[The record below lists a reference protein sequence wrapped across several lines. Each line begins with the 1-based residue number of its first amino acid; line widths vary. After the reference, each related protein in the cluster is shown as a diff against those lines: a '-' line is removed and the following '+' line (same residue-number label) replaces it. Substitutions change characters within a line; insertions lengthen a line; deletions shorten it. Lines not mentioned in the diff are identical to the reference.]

1 MANNYEYNFNDTNLS
16 LISGSLLQ
24 VNDFDPSN
32 DSVTG
37 DYIRMRAYRQ
47 DLGEGTPQYVFQ
59 SNLYNEDGTSQLQIY
74 EDASDGDDLH
84 GKFFLKP
91 NESLDKAGAP
101 SATYTLKFDFLRNLF
116 DSRELVGEPCT
127 DVNVPE
133 GCNENYGYLYFSQQ
147 SGGEPDGITPF
158 QNPYFI
164 VKDISISG
172 REVRLLEKSDD
183 DVNAF
188 SFWGDVG
195 SIYLDYFQY
204 LLGNP
209 LTNNYTYNFQLT
221 YRVDKDPITIVNYVI
236 DETTQP
242 GYRSIVLKLTNSIR
256 GDIGPLSVVK
266 IEKELLN
273 TQRDEIVYISTIQPT
288 LPEPGALEPDETAVV
303 LDYTSDDLLGSTP
316 ENYNDL
322 TSSLHQLSLV
332 DTIVSSSNINLNI
345 NYNDFSN
352 YTFFSSAKSKLENF
366 KTKVETL
373 ETYYSELSSSLSDTI
388 GSGSITLDSEASS
401 LRSRRKILFDNIR
414 NEISNFTPYEKFLYF
429 DGQLSTS
436 ASAPGVGQNLAKVY
450 PIDKEKSDRFN
461 GLFGFPVVYK
471 LSGSADSTPDEKIYL
486 TRDTY
491 RAEHSPFFNYSGS
504 VYMSFLVKGDES
516 IRGNYS
522 TNGSSSFI
530 HENTNNVDYDDGT
543 FSYKIPQDCLGS
555 GSIEDASGKITGSEW
570 RRYIIEASQSYW
582 RPTSVPDYDTW
593 DMNNDDFDSGN
604 AAYEVLSGSN
614 VSGSYPIQTHGI
626 YNQIATYRTGSHIP
640 FSGSIMPAG
649 DLFNLH
655 WETISQTEPII
666 SSSYITDFKITKKD
680 PSSTYPFSS
689 VYKVSSTEFTDWYN
703 ALHDSASKFDEDNI
717 HSLYN
722 NLPEYF
728 RENEDENKDLI
739 TFISMIGEHFDLIR
753 NYIDNYSTFYKRN
766 YNENESVPRNLLP
779 ILADNL
785 GWQLINPFTGSLA
798 EYFGNVV
805 GSDALQEGGQSVND
819 IKDNTWRKVLNNLIY
834 IYKSKGTLNS
844 IRALLNVYGYPPNSL
859 TIQEYGGSL
868 GGELSDGSIPVNF
881 KADSTNNVF
890 DLGRSTSS
898 LNYIEVPEYLPGLFT
913 RNKPFTIDLWQNG
926 NNADGIEFVLKK
938 PQSTNDQILLLSSG
952 SAGVAGEHLW
962 DLSLEY
968 SSSYNRLVF
977 RLSNEVTGSDSISSN
992 AVSMSSNYLTM
1003 SNGSLWNV
1011 LLQRLTAS
1019 ISGTGTNNYELHVG
1033 HQVGRQVKDYSYITM
1048 SVSGGTSADANY
1060 YANQNWP
1067 SGSTLHIGHTFTGSI
1082 SEFRT
1087 WNKPL
1092 SSSTFVEHVFN
1103 KRSVKG
1109 NSFDSFK
1116 KDLIIHYK
1124 FNEYGKA
1131 VATGSNRVAK
1141 TQWIIKDS
1149 NVKGPSS
1156 SPKDFSVTRDGTLL
1170 TGVSG
1175 SLYDGTNVTLY
1186 KLSPQVGM
1194 DTRNSNKVL
1203 LDSNSSPVRN
1213 LNPFNRSERRKYDNN
1228 NIEQDQKRNYSLKL
1242 DLTHSPSS
1250 IIDSFIYDKIGG
1262 FNLYEKIN
1270 PSDVFSS
1277 SYADLEKFSQ
1287 EFFDFY
1293 DFELKIN
1300 DFIRQ
1305 NSGKD
1310 KKELYRLVSKVIPA
1324 RVNTSTGVVLKS
1336 HILDKP
1342 KIQNYPISV
1351 STGSIYNMDIDIN
1364 DSVIVTSGSHFTPYE
1379 VKVTIADSGSQNA
1392 YITQSFTIFQPY
1404 LGSVD
1409 MDNQIVKES
1418 THFVPYENIVNVIDS
1433 GSTLDYLNMEN
1444 SLFQTYDKS
1453 IGSLPVS
1460 SSTLFQPYGD
1470 IVNSYVTGSSV
1481 LFQTYNKSLSSLPIS
1496 SSTLFQPYSDDIN
1509 LSITESFA
1517 VFQPYVD
1524 SITSLPVSSSTLFQ
1538 PYDEE
1543 IRIIDSGSN
1552 QSIISQSYS
1561 LIQPYNISINNLPIS
1576 ESSLK
1581 QPYEISIDLLPISES
1596 SLKQP
1601 HEISINNLPISE
1613 SSLKQPHEI
1622 SINNLPIS
1630 SSFLFELHLK
1640 EISVKPAESS
1650 AYISPYAASVNVYT
1664 TSGNVQPFR
1673 TGSNTFIRDNWLKSF
1688 RDLHK
1693 EWGRGDNDTHFIP
1706 MSKWDHLGSKVDT
1719 TDTSSNVAHIEK
1731 RYTFSTVGD
1740 FETISSSL
1748 EGARRYTDFS
1758 NIDMFKY
1765 QNFTNINKHANFSI
1779 HDEIGTF
1786 KYDTYR
1792 TGDGT
1797 LKYSIDGRP
1806 IGKTAFYATKSNG
1819 DIVYPV
1825 NHWINYGRDPY
1836 IIRLEDGTQNTN
1848 PGYFPHSKYE
1858 DLSTASFYT
1867 VNVTGKQR
1875 AIIRD
1880 GSVRKFGSKDRR
1892 SKK

>member
-1 MANNYEYNFNDTNLS
+1 MSDNYEYNFSETNLS
-16 LISGSLLQ
+16 LISGSVVQ
-24 VNDFDPSN
+24 INDFDPSL
-32 DSVTG
+32 DSLTG
-37 DYIRMRAYRQ
+37 DFIRMRAYRQ
-47 DLGEGTPQYVFQ
+47 DLGMGSPQYVFQ
-59 SNLYNEDGTSQLQIY
+59 SNLTNEDGTTQLQIF
-74 EDASDGDDLH
+74 EDNSDEDPETK

-91 NESLDKAGAP
+91 NEALDRIGAP
-101 SATYTLKFDFLRNLF
+101 GGTYTLKFDFLRNIF
-116 DSRELVGEPCT
+116 DNRYL
-127 DVNVPE
+127 PE
-133 GCNENYGYLYFSQQ
+133 DNTNDDYGFLYFSQQ
-147 SGGEPDGITPF
+147 AGGAPDGITPF
-158 QNPYFI
+158 QNPFFL
-164 VKDISISG
+164 VKDISVSG
-172 REVRLLEKSDD
+172 REIRLLEKSDD
-183 DVNAF
+183 EVNPL

-195 SIYLDYFQY
+195 SIYLDYFKN

-209 LTNNYTYNFQLT
+209 LANTYLYNFQLT
-221 YRVDKDPITIVNYVI
+221 YDITKDPVTIVNYVI

-242 GYRSIVLKLTNSIR
+242 GYRSIVLKLSQPVR
-256 GDIGPLSVVK
+256 GSTSTLDVVK
-266 IEKELLN
+266 IEQELLN
-273 TQRDEIVYISTIQPT
+273 TQTEEIVYLSDVQPV
-288 LPEPGALEPDETAVV
+288 ESQPGALEPDETAVV
-303 LDYTSDDLLGSTP
+303 LDYSSDDLLGSTP

-332 DTIVSSSNINLNI
+332 DTIVSSSDINLNI
-345 NYNDFSN
+345 QYNDFSN
-352 YTFFSSAKSKLENF
+352 HTFFSSAKSKLENF

-373 ETYYSELSSSLSDTI
+373 ETYYSELSSSLSDTV
-388 GSGSITLDSEASS
+388 GSGSIDLDSEATSV
-401 LRSRRKILFDNIR
+401 RSRRKTLFENIR
-414 NEISNFTPYEKFLYF
+414 NEIANFTPYEKFLYF

-450 PIDKEKSDRFN
+450 PIHKDKSDRFS

-471 LSGSADSTPDEKIYL
+471 LSGSTDSSVDNKIYL
-486 TRDTY
+486 TKDTY
-491 RAEHSPFFNYSGS
+491 RAEDKPFFNYSGS

-530 HENTNNVDYDDGT
+530 HENTNNVDYNDGT
-543 FSYKIPQDCLGS
+543 FSYKIPYDAFYS
-555 GSIEDASGKITGSEW
+555 NTIISASGKITGSEW
-570 RRYIIEASQSYW
+570 RRYIVQASQSYW
-582 RPTSVPDYDTW
+582 RPTNVVGGPNADTAN
-593 DMNNDDFDSGN
+593 MTNDEFDSGN
-604 AAYEVLSGSN
+604 ESYEILSGSG

-626 YNQIATYRTGSHIP
+626 YNQIATYRTGSHVP

-649 DLFNLH
+649 DLFHLYWNA
-655 WETISQTEPII
+655 IDSPIT
-666 SSSYITDFKITKKD
+666 SSYITDFKITKKD
-680 PSSTYPFSS
+680 PSSAYPFSPI
-689 VYKVSSTEFTDWYN
+689 YKVDSTEFTDWYN

-717 HSLYN
+717 HSLFN

-728 RENEDENKDLI
+728 RESEDENKDLI
-739 TFISMIGEHFDLIR
+739 TFLNMIGEHFDLIR
-753 NYIDNYSTFYKRN
+753 NYIDNYSSFYKRD
-766 YNENESVPRNLLP
+766 YNEKQSVPRNLLP

-785 GWQLINPFTGSLA
+785 GWQLVNPFTGSLG

-819 IKDNTWRKVLNNLIY
+819 VKDNTWRKVLNNLIY

-844 IRALLNVYGYPPNSL
+844 IRALLNVYGYPPDSL
-859 TIQEYGGSL
+859 TIQEYGGDIQP
-868 GGELSDGSIPVNF
+868 SDGGMPINF
-881 KADSTNNVF
+881 NPDSTGNTF
-890 DLGRSTSS
+890 HLGLTTSS

-913 RNKPFTIDLWQNG
+913 RNKPFTVDLWQNG
-926 NNADGIEFVLKK
+926 NDAEAIEFVLKK
-938 PQSTNDQILLLSSG
+938 PNSENNQILLLSSG
-952 SAGVAGEHLW
+952 SAGVGGEHLW

-977 RLSNEVTGSDSISSN
+977 RLSNEVTGSDTISSN
-992 AVSMSSNYLTM
+992 AVSMSTNYLTM
-1003 SNGSLWNV
+1003 SNASLWNV

-1048 SVSGGTSADANY
+1048 SVSGGTSTDANY

-1092 SSSTFVEHVFN
+1092 SSSTFVEHIFN
-1103 KRSVKG
+1103 KRSIKG

-1116 KDLIIHYK
+1116 KDLLIHYK
-1124 FNEYGKA
+1124 FNEYAKA
-1131 VATGSNRVAK
+1131 VATGSKGDSK

-1156 SPKDFSVTRDGTLL
+1156 NPKDFSVTRDGTLL

-1175 SLYDGTNVTLY
+1175 SLYDGTNITLY
-1186 KLSPQVGM
+1186 KISPKTGM
-1194 DTRNSNKVL
+1194 DTKNSNKIL
-1203 LDSNSSPVRN
+1203 LHPDASPSRN
-1213 LNPFNRSERRKYDNN
+1213 LNPFRRSERRKYDVN
-1228 NIEQDQKRNYSLKL
+1228 NIEQDQKRNYSLKV
-1242 DLTHSPSS
+1242 DLTHSPSNV
-1250 IIDSFIYDKIGG
+1250 IDSFIYDKIGG

-1277 SYADLEKFSQ
+1277 SYADLEKFSKD
-1287 EFFDFY
+1287 FFDFY
-1293 DFELKIN
+1293 DFELKVN

-1310 KKELYRLVSKVIPA
+1310 KQELYKLVSKLIPA
-1324 RVNTSTGVVLKS
+1324 RVNTSTGIVLKP

-1342 KIQNYPISV
+1342 KFKNYPMSV
-1351 STGSIYNMDIDIN
+1351 STGSIYNMDIDIHN
-1364 DSVIVTSGSHFTPYE
+1364 SVIVSSGSHFKPYE
-1379 VKVTIADSGSQNA
+1379 VKVTISDSGSQNA
-1392 YITQSFTIFQPY
+1392 HVTQTFTLLQPY

-1409 MDNQIVKES
+1409 IDNQIVKES
-1418 THFVPYENIVNVIDS
+1418 THFIPYENIINVIDS
-1433 GSTLDYLNMEN
+1433 GSTLDYLDMEN

-1460 SSTLFQPYGD
+1460 SSTLFQPYSD
-1470 IVNSYVTGSSV
+1470 IINSYVTESSTV
-1481 LFQTYNKSLSSLPIS
+1481 FQIYDKSISSLPVS

-1509 LSITESFA
+1509 VNITESFA
-1517 VFQPYVD
+1517 IFQPYVD

-1538 PYDEE
+1538 TYNND

-1552 QSIISQSYS
+1552 QSVISQTYS
-1561 LIQPYNISINNLPIS
+1561 LIEPYTISMDNLPVS

-1581 QPYEISIDLLPISES
+1581 QPYEISVDLLPISES
-1596 SLKQP
+1596 SL
-1601 HEISINNLPISE
+1601 
-1613 SSLKQPHEI
+1613 
-1622 SINNLPIS
+1622 
-1630 SSFLFELHLK
+1630 FEVHLK
-1640 EISVKPAESS
+1640 EVSAKPDESS
-1650 AYISPYAASVNVYT
+1650 TYTSPYAGSVNVYT
-1664 TSGNVQPFR
+1664 TSGKVQPFH
-1673 TGSNTFIRDNWLKSF
+1673 TGSDTFIRDNWLKDF
-1688 RDLHK
+1688 RNLHD
-1693 EWGRGDNDTHFIP
+1693 ERGRGDNDTHFIP

-1719 TDTSSNVAHIEK
+1719 TDTSSNVAHIER
-1731 RYTFSTVGD
+1731 RYTFSTIGD

-1748 EGARRYTDFS
+1748 DGARRYTDFS
-1758 NIDMFKY
+1758 NIEMFKY
-1765 QNFTNINKHANFSI
+1765 QNFTNINKHANVSI

-1786 KYDTYR
+1786 QYDTYR

-1836 IIRLEDGTQNTN
+1836 IIRLEDGTQNIN
-1848 PGYFPHSKYE
+1848 PGYFPHPEYE

-1892 SKK
+1892 NKK